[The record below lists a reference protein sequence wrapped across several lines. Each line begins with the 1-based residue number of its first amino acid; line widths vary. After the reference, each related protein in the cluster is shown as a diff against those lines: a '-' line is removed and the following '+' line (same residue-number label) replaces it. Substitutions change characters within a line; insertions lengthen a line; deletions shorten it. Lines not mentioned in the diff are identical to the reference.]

1 MPEQTNPQP
10 LPANPNAV
18 LANTSLALA
27 SQSFSIEEGVALLDA
42 GTVHAQLAVAYEL
55 NTIGRILAYNSDILA
70 PVNNAGKQT
79 SALQHNAIVERLGL

>member
-1 MPEQTNPQP
+1 MGNPH
-10 LPANPNAV
+10 L
-18 LANTSLALA
+18 SSA
-27 SQSFSIEEGVALLDA
+27 SIHLDLSRQSTYRDASRDHVAEA
-42 GTVHAQLAVAYEL
+42 AVHAHLAVAYEL